1 MRMRLLVCVTTILL
15 AGTAW
20 AQDGFNCSQCS
31 VCPVTACQPPPRD
44 LLVYQCEGG
53 GQPHFVIDDG
63 TIGDGTLLTE
73 VKGMTAT
80 FSVAGLLVQ
89 TTIGN
94 TVFDP
99 FTIGTSEKR
108 VRFTTSNGG
117 ECVEV
122 KGLSGFNNPSP
133 IVVSGRALSIL
144 KKAFFCREPGR
155 DFICFSVKGQVTGS
169 PVPFP
174 PLACTPDRVEAAC
187 GLVN

>member
-20 AQDGFNCSQCS
+20 AENGDVCDQCS
-31 VCPVTACQPPPRD
+31 ECPPEACQNIPAD

-53 GQPHFVIDDG
+53 GQPHFVI
-63 TIGDGTLLTE
+63 GDGTSLTD
-73 VKGMTAT
+73 VKGVDAS